1 MNLINIIE
9 GIERLV
15 ISLLFWIIFIPKT
28 LFKIVADPN
37 WVPHYVTNE
46 LKKDTQRFSDYMSP
60 IILYLL
66 NTVLLL
72 MVYIHIKRDV
82 LKESLTTSV
91 EGDDIFGN
99 LISKLELSD
108 SLLDTLSGSFG
119 IVAATVFLSIP
130 LFFAIVKEII
140 KKRKITRAG
149 LTRATYIQ
157 CYYFSPLALSYAG
170 IFYSGALLED
180 LQLRIALILFLLFLS
195 WFAIAQVRLLA
206 KELYKTKRIALLIFL
221 GICTSVVLTSYG
233 VVSTF
238 VVFDEDRKK
247 VRGQIDELVIPSTR
261 EKKEFVVLVKCPTCP
276 DEVYDYTVSVASV
289 ENGELLINPET
300 KGKKKYLPF
309 PSTNE
314 TKFIIDKHEEEEIT
328 LEILVRAKSNLPF
341 YVDVLD
347 DERNSILGGIRSK
360 EAKVIR
366 KYLGYTLFIFLA
378 FMVVKGLFSP
388 AFKARKNDRR
398 G

>member
-28 LFKIVADPN
+28 LFKIVTKPS
-37 WVPHYVTNE
+37 WVPGYVTNE
-46 LKKDTQRFSDYMSP
+46 LTKDSQRFSDYMSP
-60 IILYLL
+60 IVLYLL

-72 MVYIHIKRDV
+72 MAYIHIKRDV

-91 EGDDIFGN
+91 ESDDLFGN

-140 KKRKITRAG
+140 KKKKITRAG

-157 CYYFSPLALSYAG
+157 CYYFSPLALAYAG

-180 LQLRIALILFLLFLS
+180 LQLRISLILFLLFLA

-206 KELYKTKRIALLIFL
+206 QELNKTKRIALLIFL
-221 GICTSVVLTSYG
+221 GVCTSVVLTSYG

-247 VRGQIDELVIPSTR
+247 VRGQIDELVIPASQ
-261 EKKEFVVLVKCPTCP
+261 EKEDFAVLVKCPACS
-276 DEVYDYTVSVASV
+276 DEVYDYTVSVAQV
-289 ENGELLINPET
+289 ETGEFIIDPE
-300 KGKKKYLPF
+300 GRGQQKYLPF
-309 PSTNE
+309 PSKNE
-314 TKFIIDKHEEEEIT
+314 TRFSIEKHEDEEIT
-328 LEILVRAKSNLPF
+328 LEILVKTQSNVLF

-347 DERNSILGGIRSK
+347 SEGNSLLGGIRSK

-366 KYLGYTLFIFLA
+366 KYFGYVLFIFLA
-378 FMVVKGLFSP
+378 FMVVKGLIRP
-388 AFKARKNDRR
+388 ALKARKNAARE
-398 G
+398 